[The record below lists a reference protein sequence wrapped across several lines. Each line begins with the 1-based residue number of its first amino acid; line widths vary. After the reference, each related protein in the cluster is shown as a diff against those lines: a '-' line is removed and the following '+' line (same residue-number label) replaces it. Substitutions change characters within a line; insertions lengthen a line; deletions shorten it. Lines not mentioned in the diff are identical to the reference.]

1 MIISWGP
8 PADRKGVNYFDDE
21 EDRRGCLVASC
32 IEVQYVTKSY
42 GKTVALSDVSFSI
55 PCGERYAL
63 LGPNGAGKS
72 TTLKLL
78 VGLLKP
84 ERGSISI
91 DGHEPFSREAKMVM
105 GYLPEDATPYRTLSV
120 RENMEYI
127 AALRGVPDV
136 RGATDRFLDLLSL
149 REYEKAKVG
158 KLSRGNMQKLSISLA
173 LIHNPRIILLDEPL
187 NYLDIPTQE
196 KVFGLLKALDST
208 QIVSTHIMS
217 IATRL
222 TDKVLMIT
230 RGRIIW
236 TGTIETLKSM
246 ERGDEPIESV
256 VARLMTDAA

>member
-1 MIISWGP
+1 MMGTL
-8 PADRKGVNYFDDE
+8 A
-21 EDRRGCLVASC
+21 AC
-32 IEVQYVTKSY
+32 IEAKFVTKSY
-42 GKTVALSDVSFSI
+42 GKTLALNDVSFSI

-84 ERGSISI
+84 DTGSVRIN
-91 DGHEPFSREAKMVM
+91 GHEPFSREAKSVL
-105 GYLPEDATPYRTLSV
+105 GYLPEDASPYRTLSV

-127 AALRGVPDV
+127 AALRGVKDV
-136 RGATDRFLDLLSL
+136 REATDRFLDLLSL
-149 REYEKAKVG
+149 REYERAKVG

-173 LIHNPRIILLDEPL
+173 LIHNPTIVLLDEPL

-196 KVFGLLKALDST
+196 RVFAMLKLLDST

-230 RGRIIW
+230 RGRIVW
-236 TGTIETLKSM
+236 TGTIDMLKSM
-246 ERGDEPIESV
+246 ERDDEPIESV

>member
-42 GKTVALSDVSFSI
+42 GKTVALDDVSFSI

-72 TTLKLL
+72 TTLRLL

-84 ERGSISI
+84 DTGTIRI
-91 DGHEPFSREAKMVM
+91 DSHEPFSPEAKSTL

-120 RENMEYI
+120 RENLEYI
-127 AALRGVPDV
+127 AALRGVRDV
-136 RGATDRFLDLLSL
+136 ADATNRFLDELSL
-149 REYEKAKVG
+149 REYERAKVG
-158 KLSRGNMQKLSISLA
+158 KLSRGNMQKLSIALA
-173 LIHNPRIILLDEPL
+173 LVHDPKVVLLDEPL

-196 KVFGLLKALDST
+196 KVFKMLKSLDST

-222 TDKVLMIT
+222 TNKVLMIA
-230 RGRIIW
+230 RGKIVW
-236 TGTIETLKSM
+236 NGTIDALKAM
-246 ERGDEPIESV
+246 EVGDEPIESV
-256 VARLMTDAA
+256 VARLMTGAS